1 MKDAKKYTN
10 GCVRQ
15 LKARKNK
22 PFVGIL
28 KYKSGGEWKQVT
40 KTLHGATGKK
50 DAERLLEIWWED
62 MEARAEINPAVPP
75 KLAKKIV
82 DKTVKQAIEEFL
94 ELQYKTKDLEES
106 TYQTQCFYARKHVFP
121 YIGDLVFEKTTWQQ
135 IQDWENK
142 LRDILSE
149 NSVGICHSLMRK
161 TYKHAYMTQQILQN
175 PFDYVKPPKKLKTP
189 INYLD
194 KAGKKKLQVAIRLK
208 WAVGS
213 PFYTGIYLAYYS
225 GMRSSEICGLR
236 WMDVKLATGIEM
248 MKIEHAIGRKT
259 DGGNYVKTPKNET
272 SARYIPINGQIKEIL
287 IKRREQMKKEYAE
300 CADNDKPPFKSL
312 YVLGDIKGNYMRVTY
327 LGSTFGKFAKEN
339 KINGVLGQP
348 ITMHGLRHTFAT
360 DAVKHGMD
368 IKSLAAILGHA
379 KADMTLNTYASDD
392 SDAKILA
399 MKKMAEAYEREDE
412 EDW

>member
-1 MKDAKKYTN
+1 
-10 GCVRQ
+10 
-15 LKARKNK
+15 
-22 PFVGIL
+22 
-28 KYKSGGEWKQVT
+28 
-40 KTLHGATGKK
+40 
-50 DAERLLEIWWED
+50 
-62 MEARAEINPAVPP
+62 
-75 KLAKKIV
+75 
-82 DKTVKQAIEEFL
+82 
-94 ELQYKTKDLEES
+94 
-106 TYQTQCFYARKHVFP
+106 
-121 YIGDLVFEKTTWQQ
+121 
-135 IQDWENK
+135 
-142 LRDILSE
+142 
-149 NSVGICHSLMRK
+149 
-161 TYKHAYMTQQILQN
+161 MTQQILQN

-194 KAGKKKLQVAIRLK
+194 KAGKKKLQVAVRLK
-208 WAVGS
+208 WPAGS
-213 PFYTGIYLAYYS
+213 PFYTGVYLAYYS

-236 WMDVKLATGIEM
+236 WMDVKLTTGIEM

-272 SARYIPINGQIKEIL
+272 SARYIPINSQIKEIL
-287 IKRREQMKKEYAE
+287 IKRREQMKKEHAE
-300 CADNDKPPFKSL
+300 CTDNDKPPFKSL
-312 YVLGDIKGNYMRVTY
+312 YVLGDAKGNYMRVTY

-392 SDAKILA
+392 SDAEILA